1 MSDSDNVEV
10 SKQELINLHVA
21 IGVLTTRV
29 GELATRTEKQDRIL
43 EELVALAN
51 QGRGSM
57 WILVALGGF
66 TGAVLSNV
74 KTLAALLVR

>member
-1 MSDSDNVEV
+1 MSDSENIVV

-21 IGVLTTRV
+21 IGILTTRV
-29 GELATRTEKQDRIL
+29 GELAIKTDKQDRIL

-66 TGAVLSNV
+66 TGAILSNV
-74 KTLAALLVR
+74 KSLAALLVR